1 LEKLLHQILSRVN
14 FGGNKLTMDRKS
26 NNNKFDPQLQ
36 SQVLAKVYKYILDIS
51 ILHNKDAD
59 AVPNLGGGATAPA
72 GDASNFEEQ
81 KPRYDTTGESA
92 QDISVQLKCQSSEQ
106 EETSSPSAILN
117 DGEITTANPPPK
129 FSAPQPASVELKS
142 EERNAVDGNEGDR

>member
-26 NNNKFDPQLQ
+26 NKRNKFDPQLQ

-51 ILHNKDAD
+51 ILDNKDAD

-72 GDASNFEEQ
+72 ADASNFEEQ
-81 KPRYDTTGESA
+81 KPSYDTTGESP
-92 QDISVQLKCQSSEQ
+92 QDISVQLKCQNIDEV
-106 EETSSPSAILN
+106 ETSSPSAKL
-117 DGEITTANPPPK
+117 DDEKITKAESLPK
-129 FSAPQPASVELKS
+129 FSDPQPASVELKS
-142 EERNAVDGNEGDR
+142 EERNTAGRGG